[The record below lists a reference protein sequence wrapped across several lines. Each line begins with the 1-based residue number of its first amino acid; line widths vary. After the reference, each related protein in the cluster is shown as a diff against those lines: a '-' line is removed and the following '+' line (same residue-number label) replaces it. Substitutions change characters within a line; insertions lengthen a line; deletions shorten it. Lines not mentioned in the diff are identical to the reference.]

1 MKKFFSILA
10 AVLFAGSMMAAEVVY
25 VQTIFNAENNSGKV
39 GGYTNTWTNTTDG
52 FTVNIVNA
60 NNNNNGWEYIK
71 MGSKS
76 AASVGSISSANAI
89 DAAVT
94 KVVVTVDAVTASKIN
109 SFKLYISSNGTN
121 WSEKGSFTVAAGA
134 QEVAIEQANQ
144 AKNLYYKVE
153 VDCAQG
159 SSNGLITISKL
170 EFYAEPAP
178 GFVVKPT
185 IDGEEYFYETA
196 EISIACATEGANV
209 YYTLDGAEP
218 TAESALYAAPF
229 EINATTTVK
238 AIAIKGE
245 DKSAVAE
252 KTFTKGTVLTVAQ
265 ALALDLST
273 PVANQYVEGIVSK
286 VESFNSSYGSITYW
300 ISDNGEQENELEV
313 YGGLAMNGD
322 KFEAQDDLAVG
333 DKVVVFGTLKDFKGT
348 KEFDKNN
355 YLVAFEPAG
364 IVVSTCDWDNIEWL
378 GDGSPEQTFGNQFKV
393 CKDGAQPGVVNIQKP
408 GWAAETGIY
417 LTFPSAAFGE
427 ISLPENKYVKEGAGI
442 VFYLSAFTAKE
453 TEVSVMCEGNEI
465 IFTVYNDK
473 GTDEPTALINTK
485 PEVKAVKTVI
495 NGQVVIIRDGKTI
508 NMLGVEL

>member
-10 AVLFAGSMMAAEVVY
+10 AVLFAGSMMAETVTLKMEDYAATSFTGKGITVSTAKNTGGTEPAY
-25 VQTIFNAENNSGKV
+25 NATGKDLRI
-39 GGYTNTWTNTTDG
+39 Y
-52 FTVNIVNA
+52 A
-60 NNNNNGWEYIK
+60 
-71 MGSKS
+71 
-76 AASVGSISSANAI
+76 
-89 DAAVT
+89 
-94 KVVVTVDAVTASKIN
+94 
-109 SFKLYISSNGTN
+109 
-121 WSEKGSFTVAAGA
+121 KGS
-134 QEVAIEQANQ
+134 
-144 AKNLYYKVE
+144 
-153 VDCAQG
+153 
-159 SSNGLITISKL
+159 ITISAEANITAISFNIYTQGKKRLAPLTVNVGTVTVKGTPDFTATWIGSAKEVIFTVGDKADYGTDGNSKAGQLDFTEIEVTL
-170 EFYAEPAP
+170 EEGSGPAVSTP
-178 GFVVKPT
+178 VITGAAS
-185 IDGEEYFYETA
+185 FYETA
-196 EISIACATEGANV
+196 EISIACSTEDANV

-252 KTFTKGTVLTVAQ
+252 KTFTKATVLTVAQ

-286 VESFNSSYGSITYW
+286 VESFNSTYGSITYW
-300 ISDNGEQENELEV
+300 ISDNGEQANELEV
-313 YGGLAMNGD
+313 YGGLAMNGE

-333 DKVVVFGTLKDFKGT
+333 DKVVVFGTLKDYNGT

-364 IVVSTCDWDNIEWL
+364 IVVSTCDWENIEWL

-427 ISLPENKYVKEGAGI
+427 ISLPENKYAKEGAGI

-473 GTDEPTALINTK
+473 GTDEATALINTK

-495 NGQVVIIRDGKTI
+495 NGQVVIIRDGKMI
-508 NMLGVEL
+508 NVLGVQL

>member
-10 AVLFAGSMMAAEVVY
+10 AVLFAGSMMAETVTLKMEDYAATSFTGNGITVSTAKNTGGTEPAY
-25 VQTIFNAENNSGKV
+25 NATGKDLRI
-39 GGYTNTWTNTTDG
+39 Y
-52 FTVNIVNA
+52 A
-60 NNNNNGWEYIK
+60 
-71 MGSKS
+71 
-76 AASVGSISSANAI
+76 
-89 DAAVT
+89 
-94 KVVVTVDAVTASKIN
+94 
-109 SFKLYISSNGTN
+109 
-121 WSEKGSFTVAAGA
+121 KGS
-134 QEVAIEQANQ
+134 
-144 AKNLYYKVE
+144 
-153 VDCAQG
+153 
-159 SSNGLITISKL
+159 ITISAEANITAISFTISTQGKKRLAPLTVNVGTVTVKGTPDFTATWIGSAKEVIFTVGDKADYGTDGNSKAGQLDFTEIEVTL
-170 EFYAEPAP
+170 EEGSAPAVSTP
-178 GFVVKPT
+178 VITG
-185 IDGEEYFYETA
+185 DASFYETA
-196 EISIACATEGANV
+196 EISIACSTEGANV
-209 YYTLDGAEP
+209 YDTLDGAEP
-218 TAESALYAAPF
+218 TAESALYADPF

-252 KTFTKGTVLTVAQ
+252 KTFTKATVLTVAQ

-286 VESFNSSYGSITYW
+286 VESFNSTYGSITYW
-300 ISDNGEQENELEV
+300 ISDNGEQANELEV
-313 YGGLAMNGD
+313 YGGLAMNGE

-333 DKVVVFGTLKDFKGT
+333 DKVVVFGTLKDYNGT

-378 GDGSPEQTFGNQFKV
+378 GDGSPEQTFGSQFKV
-393 CKDGAQPGVVNIQKP
+393 CKDGTQPGVVNIQKP

-465 IFTVYNDK
+465 VFTVYNDK
-473 GTDEPTALINTK
+473 GTDEATALINTK
-485 PEVKAVKTVI
+485 PEVKAVKTII
-495 NGQVVIIRDGKTI
+495 NGQVVIIRDGKMI
-508 NMLGVEL
+508 NVLGVQL

>member
-1 MKKFFSILA
+1 MKKFFSIFA
-10 AVLFAGSMMAAEVVY
+10 AVLFAGSMMAETVTLKMEDYAATSFTGNGITVSTAKNTGGTEPAY
-25 VQTIFNAENNSGKV
+25 NATGKDLRI
-39 GGYTNTWTNTTDG
+39 Y
-52 FTVNIVNA
+52 A
-60 NNNNNGWEYIK
+60 
-71 MGSKS
+71 
-76 AASVGSISSANAI
+76 
-89 DAAVT
+89 
-94 KVVVTVDAVTASKIN
+94 
-109 SFKLYISSNGTN
+109 
-121 WSEKGSFTVAAGA
+121 KGS
-134 QEVAIEQANQ
+134 
-144 AKNLYYKVE
+144 
-153 VDCAQG
+153 
-159 SSNGLITISKL
+159 ITISAEANITAISFTISTQGKKRLAPLTVNVGTVTVKGTPDFTATWIGSAKEVVFTVGDKADYGTDGNSKAGQLDFTEIEVTL
-170 EFYAEPAP
+170 EEGSAPAVSTP
-178 GFVVKPT
+178 VITG
-185 IDGEEYFYETA
+185 DASFYETA
-196 EISIACATEGANV
+196 EISIACSTEGANV

-218 TAESALYAAPF
+218 TAESALYADPF

-252 KTFTKGTVLTVAQ
+252 KTFTKATVLTVAQ

-313 YGGLAMNGD
+313 YGGLAMNGA
-322 KFEAQDDLAVG
+322 KFDAQDDLAVG

-364 IVVSTCDWDNIEWL
+364 IVVSNCDWDNIEWL

-465 IFTVYNDK
+465 VFTVYNDK
-473 GTDEPTALINTK
+473 GTDEATALINTK

-495 NGQVVIIRDGKTI
+495 NGQVVIIRDGKMI
-508 NMLGVEL
+508 NVLGVQL

>member
-1 MKKFFSILA
+1 MDFTEIEVTLEEGSGP
-10 AVLFAGSMMAAEVVY
+10 AVSTPVITG
-25 VQTIFNAENNSGKV
+25 
-39 GGYTNTWTNTTDG
+39 D
-52 FTVNIVNA
+52 
-60 NNNNNGWEYIK
+60 
-71 MGSKS
+71 
-76 AASVGSISSANAI
+76 AS
-89 DAAVT
+89 
-94 KVVVTVDAVTASKIN
+94 
-109 SFKLYISSNGTN
+109 
-121 WSEKGSFTVAAGA
+121 
-134 QEVAIEQANQ
+134 
-144 AKNLYYKVE
+144 
-153 VDCAQG
+153 
-159 SSNGLITISKL
+159 
-170 EFYAEPAP
+170 
-178 GFVVKPT
+178 
-185 IDGEEYFYETA
+185 FYETA
-196 EISIACATEGANV
+196 EISIACSTEDANV

-252 KTFTKGTVLTVAQ
+252 KTFTKATVLTVAQ

-333 DKVVVFGTLKDFKGT
+333 DKVVVFGTLKEYDGT

-393 CKDGAQPGVVNIQKP
+393 CKDGTQPGVVNIQKP

-465 IFTVYNDK
+465 VFTVYNDK
-473 GTDEPTALINTK
+473 GTDEATALINTK

-495 NGQVVIIRDGKTI
+495 NGQVVIIRDGKMI
-508 NMLGVEL
+508 NVLGVQL

>member
-1 MKKFFSILA
+1 MKKFFSIFA
-10 AVLFAGSMMAAEVVY
+10 AVLFAGSMMAETVTLKMEDYAATSFTGNGITVSTAKNTGGTEPAY
-25 VQTIFNAENNSGKV
+25 NATGKDLRI
-39 GGYTNTWTNTTDG
+39 Y
-52 FTVNIVNA
+52 A
-60 NNNNNGWEYIK
+60 
-71 MGSKS
+71 
-76 AASVGSISSANAI
+76 
-89 DAAVT
+89 
-94 KVVVTVDAVTASKIN
+94 
-109 SFKLYISSNGTN
+109 
-121 WSEKGSFTVAAGA
+121 KGS
-134 QEVAIEQANQ
+134 
-144 AKNLYYKVE
+144 
-153 VDCAQG
+153 
-159 SSNGLITISKL
+159 ITISAEANITAISFTISTQGKKRLAPLTVNVGTVTVKGTPDFTATWIGSAKEVIFTVGDKADYGTDGNSKAGQLDFTEIEVTL
-170 EFYAEPAP
+170 EEGSAPAVSTP
-178 GFVVKPT
+178 VITGAAS
-185 IDGEEYFYETA
+185 FYETA
-196 EISIACATEGANV
+196 EISIACSTEGAKV

-245 DKSAVAE
+245 DKSTVAE
-252 KTFTKGTVLTVAQ
+252 KTFTKATVLTVAQ

-286 VESFNSSYGSITYW
+286 VESFNSTYGSITYW
-300 ISDNGEQENELEV
+300 ISDNGEQANELEV
-313 YGGLAMNGD
+313 YSGLAMNGD

-333 DKVVVFGTLKDFKGT
+333 DKVVVFGTLKDYSGT

-393 CKDGAQPGVVNIQKP
+393 CKDGTQPGVVNIQKP

-427 ISLPENKYVKEGAGI
+427 ISLPENKYVKQGAGI
-442 VFYLSAFTAKE
+442 LFYLSAFTAKE

-473 GTDEPTALINTK
+473 GTDEATALINTK
-485 PEVKAVKTVI
+485 PEVKAVKTII
-495 NGQVVIIRDGKTI
+495 NGQVVIIRDGKMI
-508 NMLGVEL
+508 NVLGVQL

>member
-10 AVLFAGSMMAAEVVY
+10 AVLFAGSMMAETVTLKMEDYAATSFTGKGITVSTAKNTGGTEPAY
-25 VQTIFNAENNSGKV
+25 NATGKDLRI
-39 GGYTNTWTNTTDG
+39 Y
-52 FTVNIVNA
+52 A
-60 NNNNNGWEYIK
+60 
-71 MGSKS
+71 
-76 AASVGSISSANAI
+76 
-89 DAAVT
+89 
-94 KVVVTVDAVTASKIN
+94 
-109 SFKLYISSNGTN
+109 
-121 WSEKGSFTVAAGA
+121 KGS
-134 QEVAIEQANQ
+134 
-144 AKNLYYKVE
+144 
-153 VDCAQG
+153 
-159 SSNGLITISKL
+159 ITISAEANITAISFTISTQGKKRLAPLTVNVGTVTVKGTPDFTATWIGSAKEVIFTVGDKADYGTDGNSKAGQLDFTEIEVTL
-170 EFYAEPAP
+170 EEGSGPAVSTP
-178 GFVVKPT
+178 VITGAAS
-185 IDGEEYFYETA
+185 FYETA
-196 EISIACATEGANV
+196 EISIACSTEDANV

-252 KTFTKGTVLTVAQ
+252 KTFTKATVLTVAQ

-286 VESFNSSYGSITYW
+286 VESFNSTYGSITYW
-300 ISDNGEQENELEV
+300 ISDNGEQANELEV
-313 YGGLAMNGD
+313 YGGLAMNGE

-333 DKVVVFGTLKDFKGT
+333 DKVVVFGTLKDYNGT

-364 IVVSTCDWDNIEWL
+364 IVVSTCDWENIEWL

-427 ISLPENKYVKEGAGI
+427 ISLPENKYAKEGAGI

-465 IFTVYNDK
+465 VFTVYNDK
-473 GTDEPTALINTK
+473 GTDEATALINTK

>member
-10 AVLFAGSMMAAEVVY
+10 AVLFAGSMMAETVTLKMEDYAATSFTGNGITVSTAKNTGGTEPAY
-25 VQTIFNAENNSGKV
+25 NATGKDLRI
-39 GGYTNTWTNTTDG
+39 Y
-52 FTVNIVNA
+52 A
-60 NNNNNGWEYIK
+60 
-71 MGSKS
+71 
-76 AASVGSISSANAI
+76 
-89 DAAVT
+89 
-94 KVVVTVDAVTASKIN
+94 
-109 SFKLYISSNGTN
+109 
-121 WSEKGSFTVAAGA
+121 KGS
-134 QEVAIEQANQ
+134 
-144 AKNLYYKVE
+144 
-153 VDCAQG
+153 
-159 SSNGLITISKL
+159 ITISAEANITAISFTISAQGKKRLAPLTVNVGTVTVKGTPDFTATWIGSAKEVIFTVGDKADYGTDGNSKAGQLDFTEIEVTL
-170 EFYAEPAP
+170 EEGSAPAVSTP
-178 GFVVKPT
+178 VITG
-185 IDGEEYFYETA
+185 DASFYETA
-196 EISIACATEGANV
+196 EISIACSTEGAKV

-218 TAESALYAAPF
+218 TAESVLYAAPF

-252 KTFTKGTVLTVAQ
+252 KTFTKATVLTVAQ

-286 VESFNSSYGSITYW
+286 VESFNSTYGSITYW

-378 GDGSPEQTFGNQFKV
+378 GDGSPEQTFGSQFKV
-393 CKDGAQPGVVNIQKP
+393 CKDGTQPGVVNIQKP

-465 IFTVYNDK
+465 VFTVYNDK
-473 GTDEPTALINTK
+473 GTDEATALINTK

-495 NGQVVIIRDGKTI
+495 NGQVVIIRDGKMI
-508 NMLGVEL
+508 NVLGVQL

>member
-10 AVLFAGSMMAAEVVY
+10 AVLFAGSMMAETVTLKMEDYAATSFTGNGITVSTAKNTGGTEPAYNATGKDLRIYAKGSITMSAEANITAISF
-25 VQTIFNAENNSGKV
+25 TISTQGKKRLAPLTVNV
-39 GGYTNTWTNTTDG
+39 GTVTVKGTPDFTATWIGSAKEVIFTVGDKADYGTDG
-52 FTVNIVNA
+52 NSKAGQLDFTEIEVTL
-60 NNNNNGWEYIK
+60 EE
-71 MGSKS
+71 GSAPAVS
-76 AASVGSISSANAI
+76 TPVITGDAS
-89 DAAVT
+89 
-94 KVVVTVDAVTASKIN
+94 
-109 SFKLYISSNGTN
+109 
-121 WSEKGSFTVAAGA
+121 
-134 QEVAIEQANQ
+134 
-144 AKNLYYKVE
+144 
-153 VDCAQG
+153 
-159 SSNGLITISKL
+159 
-170 EFYAEPAP
+170 
-178 GFVVKPT
+178 
-185 IDGEEYFYETA
+185 FYETA
-196 EISIACATEGANV
+196 EISIACSTEGAKV

-252 KTFTKGTVLTVAQ
+252 KTFTKATVLTVAQ

-286 VESFNSSYGSITYW
+286 VESFNSTYGSITYW
-300 ISDNGEQENELEV
+300 ISDNGEQANELEV

-333 DKVVVFGTLKDFKGT
+333 DKVVVFGTLKEYDGT

-378 GDGSPEQTFGNQFKV
+378 GDGSPEQTFGSQFKV
-393 CKDGAQPGVVNIQKP
+393 CKDGTQPGVVNIQKP

-453 TEVSVMCEGNEI
+453 TEVSVMCESNEI

-473 GTDEPTALINTK
+473 GTDEATALINTK

-495 NGQVVIIRDGKTI
+495 NGQVVIIRDGKMI
-508 NMLGVEL
+508 NVLGVQL

>member
-1 MKKFFSILA
+1 MKKFFSFIA
-10 AVLFAGSMMAAEVVY
+10 AVLFAGSMMAAEAVLQYTGDATTNMVGDGAN
-25 VQTIFNAENNSGKV
+25 NAATVGLDADLFTVLADKGSNQNFPGLNKVGDIRLYADKNSGN
-39 GGYTNTWTNTTDG
+39 GNII
-52 FTVNIVNA
+52 TVSIASGTITSIVLD
-60 NNNNNGWEYIK
+60 IK
-71 MGSKS
+71 L
-76 AASVGSISSANAI
+76 
-89 DAAVT
+89 
-94 KVVVTVDAVTASKIN
+94 TA
-109 SFKLYISSNGTN
+109 T
-121 WSEKGSFTVAAGA
+121 
-134 QEVAIEQANQ
+134 
-144 AKNLYYKVE
+144 
-153 VDCAQG
+153 
-159 SSNGLITISKL
+159 
-170 EFYAEPAP
+170 
-178 GFVVKPT
+178 FVVKAGETVVTEANGAYAINAASFSIKNTTTGANTQLQLNKIT
-185 IDGEEYFYETA
+185 ITYEAGAAPAVATPVITGDASFYETA
-196 EISIACATEGANV
+196 EISIDCSTEDANV

-252 KTFTKGTVLTVAQ
+252 KTFTKATVLTVAQ

-273 PVANQYVEGIVSK
+273 PVANQYVKGIVSK

-364 IVVSTCDWDNIEWL
+364 IIVVSTCDWDNIEWL
-378 GDGSPEQTFGNQFKV
+378 GDGSPEQTFGSQFKV

-408 GWAAETGIY
+408 EWAAETGIY
-417 LTFPSAAFGE
+417 LTFPSAVFGE
-427 ISLPENKYVKEGAGI
+427 ISLPENKYVKAGAGI

>member
-10 AVLFAGSMMAAEVVY
+10 AVLFAGSMMAETVTLKMEDYAATSFTGNGITVSTAKNTGGTEPAY
-25 VQTIFNAENNSGKV
+25 NATGKDLRI
-39 GGYTNTWTNTTDG
+39 Y
-52 FTVNIVNA
+52 A
-60 NNNNNGWEYIK
+60 
-71 MGSKS
+71 
-76 AASVGSISSANAI
+76 
-89 DAAVT
+89 
-94 KVVVTVDAVTASKIN
+94 
-109 SFKLYISSNGTN
+109 
-121 WSEKGSFTVAAGA
+121 KGS
-134 QEVAIEQANQ
+134 
-144 AKNLYYKVE
+144 
-153 VDCAQG
+153 
-159 SSNGLITISKL
+159 ITISAEANITAISFTISTQGKKRLAPLTVNVGTVTVKGTPDFTATWIGSAKEVIFTVGDKADYGTDGNSKAGQLDFTEIEVTL
-170 EFYAEPAP
+170 EEGSAPAVSTP
-178 GFVVKPT
+178 VITGAAS
-185 IDGEEYFYETA
+185 FYETA
-196 EISIACATEGANV
+196 EISIACSTEGAKV

-252 KTFTKGTVLTVAQ
+252 KTFTKATVLTVTQ

-286 VESFNSSYGSITYW
+286 VESFNSTYGSITYW
-300 ISDNGEQENELEV
+300 ISDNGEQANELEV
-313 YGGLAMNGD
+313 YGGLAMNGE

-333 DKVVVFGTLKDFKGT
+333 DKVVVFGTLKDYSGT

-378 GDGSPEQTFGNQFKV
+378 GDGSPEQTFGSQFKV
-393 CKDGAQPGVVNIQKP
+393 CKDGTQPGVVNIQKP

-427 ISLPENKYVKEGAGI
+427 ISLPENKYVKQGAGI

-453 TEVSVMCEGNEI
+453 TEVSVMCESNEI

-495 NGQVVIIRDGKTI
+495 NGQVVIIRDGKMI
-508 NMLGVEL
+508 NVLGVQL

>member
-1 MKKFFSILA
+1 MKKFFSIFA
-10 AVLFAGSMMAAEVVY
+10 AVLFAGSMMAETVTLKMEDYAATSFTGNGITVSTAKNTGSTEPAY
-25 VQTIFNAENNSGKV
+25 NATGKDLRI
-39 GGYTNTWTNTTDG
+39 Y
-52 FTVNIVNA
+52 A
-60 NNNNNGWEYIK
+60 
-71 MGSKS
+71 
-76 AASVGSISSANAI
+76 
-89 DAAVT
+89 
-94 KVVVTVDAVTASKIN
+94 
-109 SFKLYISSNGTN
+109 
-121 WSEKGSFTVAAGA
+121 KGS
-134 QEVAIEQANQ
+134 
-144 AKNLYYKVE
+144 
-153 VDCAQG
+153 
-159 SSNGLITISKL
+159 ITISAEANITAISFTISTQGKKRLAPLTVNVGTVTVKGTPDFTATWIGSAKEVIFTVGDKADYGTDGNSKAGQLDFTEIEVTL
-170 EFYAEPAP
+170 EEGSAPAVSTP
-178 GFVVKPT
+178 VITGAAS
-185 IDGEEYFYETA
+185 FYETA
-196 EISIACATEGANV
+196 EISIACSTEGANV

-252 KTFTKGTVLTVAQ
+252 KTFTKATVLTVAQ

-286 VESFNSSYGSITYW
+286 VESFNPTYGSITYW
-300 ISDNGEQENELEV
+300 ISDNGEQANELEV
-313 YGGLAMNGD
+313 YSGLAMNGD

-348 KEFDKNN
+348 KEFDYNN

-465 IFTVYNDK
+465 VFTVYNDK
-473 GTDEPTALINTK
+473 GTDEATALINTK

-495 NGQVVIIRDGKTI
+495 NGQVVIIRDGKMI
-508 NMLGVEL
+508 NVLGVQL

>member
-1 MKKFFSILA
+1 MKKFFSIFA
-10 AVLFAGSMMAAEVVY
+10 AVLFAGSMMAE
-25 VQTIFNAENNSGKV
+25 
-39 GGYTNTWTNTTDG
+39 
-52 FTVNIVNA
+52 TVTL
-60 NNNNNGWEYIK
+60 K
-71 MGSKS
+71 MEDYA
-76 AASVGSISSANAI
+76 AASFTGKGITVSTAKNTGGTEPAYNATGKDLRI
-89 DAAVT
+89 YA
-94 KVVVTVDAVTASKIN
+94 
-109 SFKLYISSNGTN
+109 
-121 WSEKGSFTVAAGA
+121 KGS
-134 QEVAIEQANQ
+134 
-144 AKNLYYKVE
+144 
-153 VDCAQG
+153 
-159 SSNGLITISKL
+159 ITISAEANITAISFTISTQGKKRLAPLTVNVGTVTVKGTPDFTATWIGSAKEVIFTVGDKADYGTDGNSKAGQLDFTEIEVTL
-170 EFYAEPAP
+170 EEGSGPAVSTP
-178 GFVVKPT
+178 VITG
-185 IDGEEYFYETA
+185 DASFYETA
-196 EISIACATEGANV
+196 EISIACSTEGANV

-218 TAESALYAAPF
+218 TAESALYADPF

-252 KTFTKGTVLTVAQ
+252 KTFTKATVLTVAQ

-364 IVVSTCDWDNIEWL
+364 IIVSTCDWDNIEWL
-378 GDGSPEQTFGNQFKV
+378 GDGSPEQTFGSQFKV

-485 PEVKAVKTVI
+485 PEVKTVKTVI
-495 NGQVVIIRDGKTI
+495 NGQVVIIRDGKMI
-508 NMLGVEL
+508 NVLGVQL

>member
-1 MKKFFSILA
+1 MKKFFSIFA
-10 AVLFAGSMMAAEVVY
+10 AVLFAGSMMAETVTLKMEDYAATSFTGNGITVSTAKNTGGTEPAY
-25 VQTIFNAENNSGKV
+25 NATGKDLRI
-39 GGYTNTWTNTTDG
+39 Y
-52 FTVNIVNA
+52 A
-60 NNNNNGWEYIK
+60 
-71 MGSKS
+71 
-76 AASVGSISSANAI
+76 
-89 DAAVT
+89 
-94 KVVVTVDAVTASKIN
+94 
-109 SFKLYISSNGTN
+109 
-121 WSEKGSFTVAAGA
+121 KGS
-134 QEVAIEQANQ
+134 
-144 AKNLYYKVE
+144 
-153 VDCAQG
+153 
-159 SSNGLITISKL
+159 ITISAEANITAISFTISTQGKKRLAPLTVNVGTVTVKGTPDFTATWIGSAKEVIFTVGDKADYGTDGNSKAGQLDFTEIEVTL
-170 EFYAEPAP
+170 EEGSAPAVSTP
-178 GFVVKPT
+178 VITG
-185 IDGEEYFYETA
+185 DASFYETA
-196 EISIACATEGANV
+196 EISIACSTEGAKV

-252 KTFTKGTVLTVAQ
+252 KTFTKATVLTVAQ

-286 VESFNSSYGSITYW
+286 VESFNSTYGSITYW
-300 ISDNGEQENELEV
+300 ISDNGEQANELEV

-333 DKVVVFGTLKDFKGT
+333 DKVVVFGTLKLYDGT

-378 GDGSPEQTFGNQFKV
+378 GDGSPEQTFGSQFKV
-393 CKDGAQPGVVNIQKP
+393 CKDGTQPGVVNIQKP

-453 TEVSVMCEGNEI
+453 TEVSVMCESNEI

-495 NGQVVIIRDGKTI
+495 NGQVVIIRDGKMI
-508 NMLGVEL
+508 NVLGVQL

>member
-1 MKKFFSILA
+1 MKKFFSIFA
-10 AVLFAGSMMAAEVVY
+10 AVLFAGSMMAETVTLKMEDYAATSFTGNGITVSTAKNTGGTEPAY
-25 VQTIFNAENNSGKV
+25 NATGKDLRI
-39 GGYTNTWTNTTDG
+39 Y
-52 FTVNIVNA
+52 A
-60 NNNNNGWEYIK
+60 
-71 MGSKS
+71 
-76 AASVGSISSANAI
+76 
-89 DAAVT
+89 
-94 KVVVTVDAVTASKIN
+94 
-109 SFKLYISSNGTN
+109 
-121 WSEKGSFTVAAGA
+121 KGS
-134 QEVAIEQANQ
+134 
-144 AKNLYYKVE
+144 
-153 VDCAQG
+153 
-159 SSNGLITISKL
+159 ITISAEANITAISFTISTQGKKRLAPLTVNVGTVTVKGTPDFTATWIGSAKEVIFTVGDKADYGTDGNSKAGQLDFTEIEVTL
-170 EFYAEPAP
+170 EEGSGPAVSTP
-178 GFVVKPT
+178 VITG
-185 IDGEEYFYETA
+185 DASFYETA
-196 EISIACATEGANV
+196 EISIACSTEGANV

-252 KTFTKGTVLTVAQ
+252 KTFTKATVLTVTQ

-286 VESFNSSYGSITYW
+286 VESFNSTYGSITYW
-300 ISDNGEQENELEV
+300 ISDNGEQANELEV

-333 DKVVVFGTLKDFKGT
+333 DKVVVFGTLKDYSGT

-378 GDGSPEQTFGNQFKV
+378 GDGSPEKTFGSQFKV
-393 CKDGAQPGVVNIQKP
+393 CKDGTQPGVVNIQKP

-495 NGQVVIIRDGKTI
+495 NGQVVIIRDGKMI
-508 NMLGVEL
+508 NVLGVQL

>member
-1 MKKFFSILA
+1 MAETVTLKMEDYA
-10 AVLFAGSMMAAEVVY
+10 ATSFTGNGITVSTAKNTGGTEPAY
-25 VQTIFNAENNSGKV
+25 NATGKDLRI
-39 GGYTNTWTNTTDG
+39 Y
-52 FTVNIVNA
+52 A
-60 NNNNNGWEYIK
+60 
-71 MGSKS
+71 
-76 AASVGSISSANAI
+76 
-89 DAAVT
+89 
-94 KVVVTVDAVTASKIN
+94 
-109 SFKLYISSNGTN
+109 
-121 WSEKGSFTVAAGA
+121 KGS
-134 QEVAIEQANQ
+134 
-144 AKNLYYKVE
+144 
-153 VDCAQG
+153 
-159 SSNGLITISKL
+159 ITISAEANITAISFTISAQGKKRLAPLTVNVGTVTVKGTPDFTATWIGSAKEVIFTVGDKADYGTDGNSKAGQLDFTEIEVTL
-170 EFYAEPAP
+170 EEGSAPAVSTP
-178 GFVVKPT
+178 VITG
-185 IDGEEYFYETA
+185 DASFYETA
-196 EISIACATEGANV
+196 EISIACSTEGAKV

-218 TAESALYAAPF
+218 TAESVLYAAPF

-252 KTFTKGTVLTVAQ
+252 KTFTKATVLTVAQ

-286 VESFNSSYGSITYW
+286 VESFNSTYGSITYW

-378 GDGSPEQTFGNQFKV
+378 GDGSPEQTFGSQFKV
-393 CKDGAQPGVVNIQKP
+393 CKDGTQPGVVNIQKP

-465 IFTVYNDK
+465 VFTVYNDK
-473 GTDEPTALINTK
+473 GTDEATALINTK

-495 NGQVVIIRDGKTI
+495 NGQVVIIRDGKMI
-508 NMLGVEL
+508 NVLGVQL

>member
-1 MKKFFSILA
+1 MKKFFSIFA
-10 AVLFAGSMMAAEVVY
+10 AVLFAGSMMAETVTLKMEDYAATSFTGNGITVSTAKNTGGTEPAY
-25 VQTIFNAENNSGKV
+25 NATGKDLRI
-39 GGYTNTWTNTTDG
+39 Y
-52 FTVNIVNA
+52 A
-60 NNNNNGWEYIK
+60 
-71 MGSKS
+71 
-76 AASVGSISSANAI
+76 
-89 DAAVT
+89 
-94 KVVVTVDAVTASKIN
+94 
-109 SFKLYISSNGTN
+109 
-121 WSEKGSFTVAAGA
+121 KGS
-134 QEVAIEQANQ
+134 
-144 AKNLYYKVE
+144 
-153 VDCAQG
+153 
-159 SSNGLITISKL
+159 ITISAEANITAISFTISTQGKKRLAPLTVNVGTVTVKGTPDFTATWIGSAKEVIFTVGDKADYGTDGNSKAGQLDFTEIEVTL
-170 EFYAEPAP
+170 EEGSGPAVSTP
-178 GFVVKPT
+178 VITG
-185 IDGEEYFYETA
+185 DASFYETA
-196 EISIACATEGANV
+196 EISIACSTEGANV

-252 KTFTKGTVLTVAQ
+252 KTFTKATVLTVAQ

-286 VESFNSSYGSITYW
+286 VESFNSTYGSITYW
-300 ISDNGEQENELEV
+300 ISDNGEQANELEV
-313 YGGLAMNGD
+313 YGGLAMNGE

-333 DKVVVFGTLKDFKGT
+333 DKVVVFGTLKDYSGT

-393 CKDGAQPGVVNIQKP
+393 CKDGTQPGVVNIQKP

-495 NGQVVIIRDGKTI
+495 NGQVVIIRDGKMI
-508 NMLGVEL
+508 NVLGVQL

>member
-1 MKKFFSILA
+1 MKKFFSIFA
-10 AVLFAGSMMAAEVVY
+10 AVLFAGSMMAETVTLKMEDYAATSFTGNGITVSTAKNTGGTEPAY
-25 VQTIFNAENNSGKV
+25 NATGKDLRI
-39 GGYTNTWTNTTDG
+39 Y
-52 FTVNIVNA
+52 A
-60 NNNNNGWEYIK
+60 
-71 MGSKS
+71 
-76 AASVGSISSANAI
+76 
-89 DAAVT
+89 
-94 KVVVTVDAVTASKIN
+94 
-109 SFKLYISSNGTN
+109 
-121 WSEKGSFTVAAGA
+121 KGS
-134 QEVAIEQANQ
+134 
-144 AKNLYYKVE
+144 
-153 VDCAQG
+153 
-159 SSNGLITISKL
+159 ITISAEANITAISFTISTQGKKRLAPLTVNVGTVTVKGTPDFTATWIGSAKEVIFTVGDKADYGTDGNSKAGQLDFTEIEVTL
-170 EFYAEPAP
+170 EEGSGPAVSTP
-178 GFVVKPT
+178 VITG
-185 IDGEEYFYETA
+185 DASFYETA
-196 EISIACATEGANV
+196 EISIACSTEGANV

-252 KTFTKGTVLTVAQ
+252 KTFTKATVLTVAQ

-286 VESFNSSYGSITYW
+286 VESFNSTYGSITYW
-300 ISDNGEQENELEV
+300 ISDNGEQANELEV

-333 DKVVVFGTLKDFKGT
+333 DKVVVFGTLKDYSGT

-393 CKDGAQPGVVNIQKP
+393 CKDGTQPGVVNIQKP

-465 IFTVYNDK
+465 VFTVYNDK
-473 GTDEPTALINTK
+473 GTDEATALINTK
-485 PEVKAVKTVI
+485 PEVKTVKTVI
-495 NGQVVIIRDGKTI
+495 NGQVVIIRDGKMI
-508 NMLGVEL
+508 NVLGVQL

>member
-1 MKKFFSILA
+1 MKKFFSIFA
-10 AVLFAGSMMAAEVVY
+10 AVLFAGSMMAETVTLKIEDYAATSFTGKGITVSTAKNTGGTEPAY
-25 VQTIFNAENNSGKV
+25 NATGKDLRI
-39 GGYTNTWTNTTDG
+39 Y
-52 FTVNIVNA
+52 A
-60 NNNNNGWEYIK
+60 
-71 MGSKS
+71 
-76 AASVGSISSANAI
+76 
-89 DAAVT
+89 
-94 KVVVTVDAVTASKIN
+94 
-109 SFKLYISSNGTN
+109 
-121 WSEKGSFTVAAGA
+121 KGS
-134 QEVAIEQANQ
+134 
-144 AKNLYYKVE
+144 
-153 VDCAQG
+153 
-159 SSNGLITISKL
+159 ITISAEANITAISFTISTQGKKRLAPLTVNVGTVTVKGTPDFTATWIGSAKEVIFTVGDKADYGTDGNSKAGQLDFTEIEVTL
-170 EFYAEPAP
+170 EEGAGPAVSTP
-178 GFVVKPT
+178 VITGAAS
-185 IDGEEYFYETA
+185 FYETA
-196 EISIACATEGANV
+196 EISIACSTEGANV

-252 KTFTKGTVLTVAQ
+252 KTFTKATVLTVAQ

-300 ISDNGEQENELEV
+300 ISDNGEQANELEV

-333 DKVVVFGTLKDFKGT
+333 DKVVVFGTLKLYDGT

-453 TEVSVMCEGNEI
+453 TEVSVMCESNEI

-495 NGQVVIIRDGKTI
+495 NGQVVIIRDGKMI
-508 NMLGVEL
+508 NVLGVQL

>member
-1 MKKFFSILA
+1 MKKFFSIFA
-10 AVLFAGSMMAAEVVY
+10 AVLFAGSMMAETVTLKMEDYAATSFTGNGITVSTAKNTGGTEPAY
-25 VQTIFNAENNSGKV
+25 NATGKDLRI
-39 GGYTNTWTNTTDG
+39 Y
-52 FTVNIVNA
+52 A
-60 NNNNNGWEYIK
+60 
-71 MGSKS
+71 
-76 AASVGSISSANAI
+76 
-89 DAAVT
+89 
-94 KVVVTVDAVTASKIN
+94 
-109 SFKLYISSNGTN
+109 
-121 WSEKGSFTVAAGA
+121 KGS
-134 QEVAIEQANQ
+134 
-144 AKNLYYKVE
+144 
-153 VDCAQG
+153 
-159 SSNGLITISKL
+159 ITISAEANITAISFTISTQGKKRLAPLTVNVGTVTVKGTPDFTATWIGSAKEVIFTVGDKADYGTDGNSKAGQLDFTEIEVTL
-170 EFYAEPAP
+170 EEGSAPAVSTP
-178 GFVVKPT
+178 VITG
-185 IDGEEYFYETA
+185 DASFYETA
-196 EISIACATEGANV
+196 EISIACSTEGAKV

-252 KTFTKGTVLTVAQ
+252 KTFTKATVLTVAQ

-286 VESFNSSYGSITYW
+286 VESFNSTYGSITYW
-300 ISDNGEQENELEV
+300 ISDNGEQANELEV
-313 YGGLAMNGD
+313 YGGLAMNGE

-333 DKVVVFGTLKDFKGT
+333 DKVVVFGTLKDYSGT

-378 GDGSPEQTFGNQFKV
+378 GDGSPEQTFGSQFKV
-393 CKDGAQPGVVNIQKP
+393 CKDGTQPGVVNIQKP

-427 ISLPENKYVKEGAGI
+427 ISLPENKYVKQGAGI

-465 IFTVYNDK
+465 VFTVYNDK
-473 GTDEPTALINTK
+473 GTDEATALINTK

-495 NGQVVIIRDGKTI
+495 NGQVVIIRDGKMI
-508 NMLGVEL
+508 NVLGVQL

>member
-10 AVLFAGSMMAAEVVY
+10 AVLFAGSMMAETVTLKMEDYAATSFTGNGITVSTAKNTGGTEPAY
-25 VQTIFNAENNSGKV
+25 NATGKDLRI
-39 GGYTNTWTNTTDG
+39 Y
-52 FTVNIVNA
+52 A
-60 NNNNNGWEYIK
+60 
-71 MGSKS
+71 
-76 AASVGSISSANAI
+76 
-89 DAAVT
+89 
-94 KVVVTVDAVTASKIN
+94 
-109 SFKLYISSNGTN
+109 
-121 WSEKGSFTVAAGA
+121 KGS
-134 QEVAIEQANQ
+134 
-144 AKNLYYKVE
+144 
-153 VDCAQG
+153 
-159 SSNGLITISKL
+159 ITISAEANITAISFTISTQGKKRLAPLTVNVGTVTVKGTPDFTATWIGSAKEVIFTVGDKADYGTDGNSKAGQLDFTEIEVTL
-170 EFYAEPAP
+170 EEGSAPAVSTP
-178 GFVVKPT
+178 VITGAAS
-185 IDGEEYFYETA
+185 FYETA
-196 EISIACATEGANV
+196 EISIACSTEGANV

-252 KTFTKGTVLTVAQ
+252 KTFTKATVLTVAQ

-286 VESFNSSYGSITYW
+286 VESFNSTYGSITYW
-300 ISDNGEQENELEV
+300 ISDNGEQANELEV

-333 DKVVVFGTLKDFKGT
+333 DKVVVFGTLKDYNGT

-378 GDGSPEQTFGNQFKV
+378 GDGSPEQTFGSQFKV

-427 ISLPENKYVKEGAGI
+427 ISLPENKYAKEGAGI

-473 GTDEPTALINTK
+473 GTDEATALINTK

-495 NGQVVIIRDGKTI
+495 NGQVFIIRDGKMI
-508 NMLGVEL
+508 NVLGVQL

>member
-10 AVLFAGSMMAAEVVY
+10 AVLFAGSMMAETVTLKMEDYAATSFTGNGITVSTAKNTGGTEPAYNATGKDLRIYAKGSITMSAEANITAISF
-25 VQTIFNAENNSGKV
+25 TISTQGKKRLAPLTVNV
-39 GGYTNTWTNTTDG
+39 GTVTVKGTPDFTATWIGSAKEVIFTVGDKADYGTDG
-52 FTVNIVNA
+52 NSKAGQLDFTEIEVTL
-60 NNNNNGWEYIK
+60 EE
-71 MGSKS
+71 GSAPAVS
-76 AASVGSISSANAI
+76 TPVITGDAS
-89 DAAVT
+89 
-94 KVVVTVDAVTASKIN
+94 
-109 SFKLYISSNGTN
+109 
-121 WSEKGSFTVAAGA
+121 
-134 QEVAIEQANQ
+134 
-144 AKNLYYKVE
+144 
-153 VDCAQG
+153 
-159 SSNGLITISKL
+159 
-170 EFYAEPAP
+170 
-178 GFVVKPT
+178 
-185 IDGEEYFYETA
+185 FYETA
-196 EISIACATEGANV
+196 EISIACSTEGAKV

-252 KTFTKGTVLTVAQ
+252 KTFTKATVLTVAQ

-286 VESFNSSYGSITYW
+286 VESFNSTYGSITYW
-300 ISDNGEQENELEV
+300 ISDNGEQANELEV

-333 DKVVVFGTLKDFKGT
+333 DKVVVFGTLKLYDGT

-378 GDGSPEQTFGNQFKV
+378 GDGSPEQTFGSQFKV
-393 CKDGAQPGVVNIQKP
+393 CKDGTQPGVVNIQKP

-453 TEVSVMCEGNEI
+453 TEVSVMCESNEI

-495 NGQVVIIRDGKTI
+495 NGQVVIIRDGKMI
-508 NMLGVEL
+508 NVLGVQL

>member
-10 AVLFAGSMMAAEVVY
+10 AVLFAGSMMAETVTLKMEDYAATSFTGNGITVSTAKNTGGTEPAY
-25 VQTIFNAENNSGKV
+25 NATGKDLRI
-39 GGYTNTWTNTTDG
+39 Y
-52 FTVNIVNA
+52 A
-60 NNNNNGWEYIK
+60 
-71 MGSKS
+71 
-76 AASVGSISSANAI
+76 
-89 DAAVT
+89 
-94 KVVVTVDAVTASKIN
+94 
-109 SFKLYISSNGTN
+109 
-121 WSEKGSFTVAAGA
+121 KGS
-134 QEVAIEQANQ
+134 
-144 AKNLYYKVE
+144 
-153 VDCAQG
+153 
-159 SSNGLITISKL
+159 ITISAEANITAISFTISAQGKKRLAPLTVNVGTVTVKGTPDFTATWIGSAKEVIFTVGDKADYGTDGNSKAGQLDFTEIEVTL
-170 EFYAEPAP
+170 EEGSAPAVSTP
-178 GFVVKPT
+178 VITG
-185 IDGEEYFYETA
+185 DASFYETA
-196 EISIACATEGANV
+196 EISIACSTEGAKV

-218 TAESALYAAPF
+218 TAESVLYAAPF

-252 KTFTKGTVLTVAQ
+252 KTFTKATVLTVAQ

-286 VESFNSSYGSITYW
+286 VESFNSTYGSITYW
-300 ISDNGEQENELEV
+300 ISDNGEQANELEV
-313 YGGLAMNGD
+313 YGGLAMNGE

-333 DKVVVFGTLKDFKGT
+333 DKVVVFGTLKDYNGT

-378 GDGSPEQTFGNQFKV
+378 GDGSPEQTFGSQFKV
-393 CKDGAQPGVVNIQKP
+393 CKDGTQPGVVNIQKP

-465 IFTVYNDK
+465 VFTVYNDK
-473 GTDEPTALINTK
+473 GTDEATALINTK
-485 PEVKAVKTVI
+485 PEVKAVKTII
-495 NGQVVIIRDGKTI
+495 NGQVVIIRDGKMI
-508 NMLGVEL
+508 NVLGVQL

>member
-1 MKKFFSILA
+1 MKKFFSFIA
-10 AVLFAGSMMAAEVVY
+10 AVLFAGSMMAE
-25 VQTIFNAENNSGKV
+25 
-39 GGYTNTWTNTTDG
+39 
-52 FTVNIVNA
+52 TVTL
-60 NNNNNGWEYIK
+60 K
-71 MGSKS
+71 MEDYA
-76 AASVGSISSANAI
+76 AASFTGKGITVSTAKNTGGTEPAYNATGKDLRI
-89 DAAVT
+89 YA
-94 KVVVTVDAVTASKIN
+94 
-109 SFKLYISSNGTN
+109 
-121 WSEKGSFTVAAGA
+121 KGS
-134 QEVAIEQANQ
+134 
-144 AKNLYYKVE
+144 
-153 VDCAQG
+153 
-159 SSNGLITISKL
+159 ITISAEANITAISFTISAQGKKRLAPLTVNVGTVTVKGTPDFTATWIGSAKEVIFTVGDKADYGTDGNSKAGQLDFTEIEVTL
-170 EFYAEPAP
+170 EEGSGPAVSTP
-178 GFVVKPT
+178 VITGAAS
-185 IDGEEYFYETA
+185 FYETA
-196 EISIACATEGANV
+196 EISIACSTEGANV

-218 TAESALYAAPF
+218 TAESALYADPF

-252 KTFTKGTVLTVAQ
+252 KTFTKATVLTVAQ

>member
-1 MKKFFSILA
+1 MKKFFSIFA
-10 AVLFAGSMMAAEVVY
+10 AVLFAGSMMAETVTLKMEDYAATSFTGNGITVSTAKNTGGTEPAY
-25 VQTIFNAENNSGKV
+25 NATGKDLRI
-39 GGYTNTWTNTTDG
+39 Y
-52 FTVNIVNA
+52 A
-60 NNNNNGWEYIK
+60 
-71 MGSKS
+71 
-76 AASVGSISSANAI
+76 
-89 DAAVT
+89 
-94 KVVVTVDAVTASKIN
+94 
-109 SFKLYISSNGTN
+109 
-121 WSEKGSFTVAAGA
+121 KGS
-134 QEVAIEQANQ
+134 
-144 AKNLYYKVE
+144 
-153 VDCAQG
+153 
-159 SSNGLITISKL
+159 ITISAEANITAISFTISTQGKKRLAPLTVNVGTVTVKGTPDFTATWIGSAKEVIFTVGDKADYGTDGNSKAGQLDFTEIEVTL
-170 EFYAEPAP
+170 EEGSAPAVSTP
-178 GFVVKPT
+178 VITGAAS
-185 IDGEEYFYETA
+185 FYETA
-196 EISIACATEGANV
+196 EISIACSTEGANV

-218 TAESALYAAPF
+218 TAESALYADPF

-252 KTFTKGTVLTVAQ
+252 KTFTKATVLTVAQ

-273 PVANQYVEGIVSK
+273 PVANQYVEGIVSRVK
-286 VESFNSSYGSITYW
+286 SFNSTYGSITYW

-333 DKVVVFGTLKDFKGT
+333 DKVVVFGTLKEYDGT

-378 GDGSPEQTFGNQFKV
+378 GDGSPEQTFSNQFKV
-393 CKDGAQPGVVNIQKP
+393 CKDGEKPGVVNIQKP
-408 GWAAETGIY
+408 EWAAETGIY

-495 NGQVVIIRDGKTI
+495 NGQVVIIRDGKMI
-508 NMLGVEL
+508 NVLGVQL

>member
-1 MKKFFSILA
+1 MAETVTLKMEDYA
-10 AVLFAGSMMAAEVVY
+10 ATSFTGNGITVSTAKNTGGTEPAY
-25 VQTIFNAENNSGKV
+25 NATGKDLRI
-39 GGYTNTWTNTTDG
+39 Y
-52 FTVNIVNA
+52 A
-60 NNNNNGWEYIK
+60 
-71 MGSKS
+71 
-76 AASVGSISSANAI
+76 
-89 DAAVT
+89 
-94 KVVVTVDAVTASKIN
+94 
-109 SFKLYISSNGTN
+109 
-121 WSEKGSFTVAAGA
+121 KGS
-134 QEVAIEQANQ
+134 
-144 AKNLYYKVE
+144 
-153 VDCAQG
+153 
-159 SSNGLITISKL
+159 ITISAEANITAISFTISTQGKKRLAPLTVNVGTVTVKGTPDFTATWIGSAKEVIFTVGDKADYGTDGNSKAGQLDFTEIEVTL
-170 EFYAEPAP
+170 EEGSAPAVSTP
-178 GFVVKPT
+178 VITGAAS
-185 IDGEEYFYETA
+185 FYETA
-196 EISIACATEGANV
+196 EISIACSTEGANV

-252 KTFTKGTVLTVAQ
+252 KTFTKATVLTVAQ

-286 VESFNSSYGSITYW
+286 VESFNSTYGSITYW
-300 ISDNGEQENELEV
+300 ISDNGEQANELEV

-333 DKVVVFGTLKDFKGT
+333 DKVVVFGTLKDYNGT

-364 IVVSTCDWDNIEWL
+364 IVVSTCDWENIEWL
-378 GDGSPEQTFGNQFKV
+378 GDGSPEQTFGSQFKV

-427 ISLPENKYVKEGAGI
+427 ISLPENKYAKEGAGI

-473 GTDEPTALINTK
+473 GTDEATALINTK

-495 NGQVVIIRDGKTI
+495 NGQVVIIRDGKMI
-508 NMLGVEL
+508 NVLGVQL

>member
-10 AVLFAGSMMAAEVVY
+10 AVLFAGSMMAETVTLKMEDYAATSFTGKGITVSTAKNTGGTEPAY
-25 VQTIFNAENNSGKV
+25 NATGKDLRI
-39 GGYTNTWTNTTDG
+39 Y
-52 FTVNIVNA
+52 A
-60 NNNNNGWEYIK
+60 
-71 MGSKS
+71 
-76 AASVGSISSANAI
+76 
-89 DAAVT
+89 
-94 KVVVTVDAVTASKIN
+94 
-109 SFKLYISSNGTN
+109 
-121 WSEKGSFTVAAGA
+121 KGS
-134 QEVAIEQANQ
+134 
-144 AKNLYYKVE
+144 
-153 VDCAQG
+153 
-159 SSNGLITISKL
+159 ITISAEANITAISFTISTQGKKRLAPLTVNVGTVTVKGTPDFTATWIGSAKEVIFTVGDKADYGTDGNSKAGQLDFTEIEVTL
-170 EFYAEPAP
+170 EEGSAPAVSTP
-178 GFVVKPT
+178 VITGAAS
-185 IDGEEYFYETA
+185 FYETA
-196 EISIACATEGANV
+196 EISIACSTEGANV

-252 KTFTKGTVLTVAQ
+252 KTFTKATVLTVAQ

-286 VESFNSSYGSITYW
+286 VGSFNPSYGSITYW

-333 DKVVVFGTLKDFKGT
+333 DKVVVFGTLKDYNGT
-348 KEFDKNN
+348 KEFDVNN
-355 YLVAFEPAG
+355 YLVAFETAG

-378 GDGSPEQTFGNQFKV
+378 GDGSPEQTFGSQFKV

-495 NGQVVIIRDGKTI
+495 NGQVVIIRDGKMI
-508 NMLGVEL
+508 NVLGVQL

>member
-10 AVLFAGSMMAAEVVY
+10 AVLFAGSMMAETVTLKMEDYAATSFTGNGITVSTAKNTGGTEPAY
-25 VQTIFNAENNSGKV
+25 NATGKDLRI
-39 GGYTNTWTNTTDG
+39 Y
-52 FTVNIVNA
+52 A
-60 NNNNNGWEYIK
+60 
-71 MGSKS
+71 
-76 AASVGSISSANAI
+76 
-89 DAAVT
+89 
-94 KVVVTVDAVTASKIN
+94 
-109 SFKLYISSNGTN
+109 
-121 WSEKGSFTVAAGA
+121 KGS
-134 QEVAIEQANQ
+134 
-144 AKNLYYKVE
+144 
-153 VDCAQG
+153 
-159 SSNGLITISKL
+159 ITISAEANITAISFTISTQGKKRLAPLTVNVGTVTVKGTPDFTATWIGSAKEVIFTVGDKADYGTDGNSKAGQLDFTEIEVTL
-170 EFYAEPAP
+170 EEGSAPAVSTP
-178 GFVVKPT
+178 VITG
-185 IDGEEYFYETA
+185 DASFYETA
-196 EISIACATEGANV
+196 EISIACSTEGAKV

-252 KTFTKGTVLTVAQ
+252 KTFTKATVLTVAQ

-286 VESFNSSYGSITYW
+286 VESFNSTYGSITYW
-300 ISDNGEQENELEV
+300 ISDNGEQANELEV
-313 YGGLAMNGD
+313 YGGLAMNGE

-333 DKVVVFGTLKDFKGT
+333 DKVVVFGTLKDYNGT
-348 KEFDKNN
+348 KEFDVNN
-355 YLVAFEPAG
+355 YLVAFETAG

-378 GDGSPEQTFGNQFKV
+378 GDGSPEQTFGSQFKV
-393 CKDGAQPGVVNIQKP
+393 CKDGTQPGVVNIQKP

-465 IFTVYNDK
+465 VFTVYNDK
-473 GTDEPTALINTK
+473 GTDEATALINTK

-495 NGQVVIIRDGKTI
+495 NGQVVIIRDGKMI
-508 NMLGVEL
+508 NVLGVQL

>member
-10 AVLFAGSMMAAEVVY
+10 AVLFAGSMMAETVTLKMEDYAATSFTGKGITVSTAKNTGGTEPAY
-25 VQTIFNAENNSGKV
+25 NATGKDLRI
-39 GGYTNTWTNTTDG
+39 Y
-52 FTVNIVNA
+52 A
-60 NNNNNGWEYIK
+60 
-71 MGSKS
+71 
-76 AASVGSISSANAI
+76 
-89 DAAVT
+89 
-94 KVVVTVDAVTASKIN
+94 
-109 SFKLYISSNGTN
+109 
-121 WSEKGSFTVAAGA
+121 KGS
-134 QEVAIEQANQ
+134 
-144 AKNLYYKVE
+144 
-153 VDCAQG
+153 
-159 SSNGLITISKL
+159 ITISAEANITAISFTISTQGKKRLAPLTVNVGTVTVKGTPDFTATWIGSAKEVIFTVGDKADYGTDGNSKAGQLDFTEIEVTL
-170 EFYAEPAP
+170 EEGSGPAVSTP
-178 GFVVKPT
+178 VITGAAS
-185 IDGEEYFYETA
+185 FYETA
-196 EISIACATEGANV
+196 EISIACSTEDANV

-252 KTFTKGTVLTVAQ
+252 KTFTKATVLTVAQ

-286 VESFNSSYGSITYW
+286 VESFNPTYGSITYW
-300 ISDNGEQENELEV
+300 ISDNGEQANELEV
-313 YGGLAMNGD
+313 YGGLAMNGE

-333 DKVVVFGTLKDFKGT
+333 DKVVVFGTLKDYNGT

-364 IVVSTCDWDNIEWL
+364 IVVSTCDWENIEWL

-427 ISLPENKYVKEGAGI
+427 ISLPENKYAKEGAGI

-465 IFTVYNDK
+465 VFTVYNDK
-473 GTDEPTALINTK
+473 GTDEATALINTK

>member
-10 AVLFAGSMMAAEVVY
+10 AVLFAGSMMAETVTLKMEDYAATSFTGKGITVSTAKNTGGTEPAY
-25 VQTIFNAENNSGKV
+25 NATGKDLRI
-39 GGYTNTWTNTTDG
+39 Y
-52 FTVNIVNA
+52 A
-60 NNNNNGWEYIK
+60 
-71 MGSKS
+71 
-76 AASVGSISSANAI
+76 
-89 DAAVT
+89 
-94 KVVVTVDAVTASKIN
+94 
-109 SFKLYISSNGTN
+109 
-121 WSEKGSFTVAAGA
+121 KGS
-134 QEVAIEQANQ
+134 
-144 AKNLYYKVE
+144 
-153 VDCAQG
+153 
-159 SSNGLITISKL
+159 ITISAEANITAISFTISTQGKKRLAPLTVNVGTVTVKGTPDFTATWIGSAKEVIFTVGDKADYGTDGNSKAGQLDFTEIEVTL
-170 EFYAEPAP
+170 EEGSGPAVSTP
-178 GFVVKPT
+178 VITGAAS
-185 IDGEEYFYETA
+185 FYETA
-196 EISIACATEGANV
+196 EISIACSTEDANV

-252 KTFTKGTVLTVAQ
+252 KTFTKATVLTVAQ

-286 VESFNSSYGSITYW
+286 VESFNSTYGSITYW
-300 ISDNGEQENELEV
+300 ISDNGEQANELEV
-313 YGGLAMNGD
+313 YGGLAMNGE

-333 DKVVVFGTLKDFKGT
+333 DKVVVFGTLKDYNGT

-364 IVVSTCDWDNIEWL
+364 IVVSTCDWENIEWL

-427 ISLPENKYVKEGAGI
+427 ISLPENKYAKEGAGI

-473 GTDEPTALINTK
+473 GTDEATALINTK

-495 NGQVVIIRDGKTI
+495 NGQVVIIRDGKMI
-508 NMLGVEL
+508 NVLGVQL

>member
-1 MKKFFSILA
+1 MKKFFSIFA
-10 AVLFAGSMMAAEVVY
+10 AVLFAGSMMAE
-25 VQTIFNAENNSGKV
+25 
-39 GGYTNTWTNTTDG
+39 
-52 FTVNIVNA
+52 TVTL
-60 NNNNNGWEYIK
+60 K
-71 MGSKS
+71 ME
-76 AASVGSISSANAI
+76 
-89 DAAVT
+89 DYAVT
-94 KVVVTVDAVTASKIN
+94 SFTGNGITVSTAKN
-109 SFKLYISSNGTN
+109 TGGTEPAYN
-121 WSEKGSFTVAAGA
+121 ATGKDLRIYAKGS
-134 QEVAIEQANQ
+134 
-144 AKNLYYKVE
+144 
-153 VDCAQG
+153 
-159 SSNGLITISKL
+159 ITISAEANITAISFTISAQGKKRLAPLTVNVGTVTVKGTPDFTATWIGSAKEVIFTVGDKADYGTEGNSKAGQLDFTEIEVTL
-170 EFYAEPAP
+170 EEGSAPAVSTP
-178 GFVVKPT
+178 VITGAAS
-185 IDGEEYFYETA
+185 FYETA
-196 EISIACATEGANV
+196 EISIACSTEGAKV

-252 KTFTKGTVLTVAQ
+252 KTFTKATVLTVAQ

-273 PVANQYVEGIVSK
+273 PVANQYVEGIVSRVK
-286 VESFNSSYGSITYW
+286 SFNSTYGSITYW

-333 DKVVVFGTLKDFKGT
+333 DKVVVFGTLKEYDGT

-378 GDGSPEQTFGNQFKV
+378 GDGSPEQTFGSQFKV
-393 CKDGAQPGVVNIQKP
+393 CKDGTQPGVVNIQKP

-495 NGQVVIIRDGKTI
+495 NGQVVIIRDGKMI
-508 NMLGVEL
+508 NVLGVQL

>member
-1 MKKFFSILA
+1 MKKLFSILA
-10 AVLFAGSMMAAEVVY
+10 AVLFAGSMMAAEVTVTKSIHDLFPNDANGTQEALLY
-25 VQTIFNAENNSGKV
+25 SDEAISISVNADGNNGKV
-39 GGYTNTWTNTTDG
+39 YGTGTEWRLYQTN
-52 FTVNIVNA
+52 NA
-60 NNNNNGWEYIK
+60 
-71 MGSKS
+71 
-76 AASVGSISSANAI
+76 
-89 DAAVT
+89 
-94 KVVVTVDAVTASKIN
+94 VVTVAATNATIKTVAFEFTVKNTAVLNFGGAAMTSNTAVNVNATSAQFVVAN
-109 SFKLYISSNGTN
+109 SGAATNGQVII
-121 WSEKGSFTVAAGA
+121 KSFTVVYEAGA
-134 QEVAIEQANQ
+134 APAVSTP
-144 AKNLYYKVE
+144 V
-153 VDCAQG
+153 
-159 SSNGLITISKL
+159 ITGDAS
-170 EFYAEPAP
+170 
-178 GFVVKPT
+178 
-185 IDGEEYFYETA
+185 FYETA
-196 EISIACATEGANV
+196 EISIACSTEGANV

-252 KTFTKGTVLTVAQ
+252 KTFTKATVLTVAQ

-273 PVANQYVEGIVSK
+273 PVANQYVEGIVSR
-286 VESFNSSYGSITYW
+286 VESFNSTYGSIIYW

-333 DKVVVFGTLKDFKGT
+333 DKVVVFGTLKVYDGT

-364 IVVSTCDWDNIEWL
+364 IVVSNCDWDNIEWL

-393 CKDGAQPGVVNIQKP
+393 CKDGAQPSVVNIQKP

-417 LTFPSAAFGE
+417 LTFPSAVFGE

-442 VFYLSAFTAKE
+442 IFYLSAFTAKE
-453 TEVSVMCEGNEI
+453 TEVSVMWESNEI

-473 GTDEPTALINTK
+473 GTDKPTALINTK

>member
-1 MKKFFSILA
+1 MKKFFSIFA
-10 AVLFAGSMMAAEVVY
+10 AVLFAGSMMAETVTLKMEDYAATSFTGNGITVSTAKNTGGTEPAY
-25 VQTIFNAENNSGKV
+25 NATGKDLRI
-39 GGYTNTWTNTTDG
+39 Y
-52 FTVNIVNA
+52 A
-60 NNNNNGWEYIK
+60 
-71 MGSKS
+71 
-76 AASVGSISSANAI
+76 
-89 DAAVT
+89 
-94 KVVVTVDAVTASKIN
+94 
-109 SFKLYISSNGTN
+109 
-121 WSEKGSFTVAAGA
+121 KGS
-134 QEVAIEQANQ
+134 
-144 AKNLYYKVE
+144 
-153 VDCAQG
+153 
-159 SSNGLITISKL
+159 ITISAEANITAISFTISAQGKKRLAPLTVNVGTVTVKGTPDFTATWIGSAKEVIFTVGDKADYGTDGNSKAGQLDFTEIEVTL
-170 EFYAEPAP
+170 EEGSAPAVSTP
-178 GFVVKPT
+178 VITGAAS
-185 IDGEEYFYETA
+185 FYETA
-196 EISIACATEGANV
+196 EISIACSTEGAKV

-218 TAESALYAAPF
+218 TAESVLYAAPF

-252 KTFTKGTVLTVAQ
+252 KTFTKATVLTVAQ

-273 PVANQYVEGIVSK
+273 PVANQYVEGIVSRVK
-286 VESFNSSYGSITYW
+286 SFNSTYGSITYW

-333 DKVVVFGTLKDFKGT
+333 DKVVVFGTLKEYDGT

-378 GDGSPEQTFGNQFKV
+378 GDGSPEQTFGSQFKV

-495 NGQVVIIRDGKTI
+495 NGQVVIIRDGKMI
-508 NMLGVEL
+508 NVLGVQL

>member
-10 AVLFAGSMMAAEVVY
+10 AVLFAGSMMAETVTLKMEDYAATSFTTGKGITVSTAKNTGSTEPAY
-25 VQTIFNAENNSGKV
+25 NATGKDLRI
-39 GGYTNTWTNTTDG
+39 Y
-52 FTVNIVNA
+52 A
-60 NNNNNGWEYIK
+60 
-71 MGSKS
+71 
-76 AASVGSISSANAI
+76 
-89 DAAVT
+89 
-94 KVVVTVDAVTASKIN
+94 
-109 SFKLYISSNGTN
+109 
-121 WSEKGSFTVAAGA
+121 KGS
-134 QEVAIEQANQ
+134 
-144 AKNLYYKVE
+144 
-153 VDCAQG
+153 
-159 SSNGLITISKL
+159 ITISAEANITAISFTISTAGKKRLAPLTVNVGTVTVKGTPDFTATWIGSAKEVIFTVGDKADYGTDGNSKAGQLDFTEIEVTL
-170 EFYAEPAP
+170 EEGAAPAVSTP
-178 GFVVKPT
+178 VITGAAS
-185 IDGEEYFYETA
+185 FYETA
-196 EISIACATEGANV
+196 EISIACSTEGANV

-218 TAESALYAAPF
+218 TAESALYADPF

-252 KTFTKGTVLTVAQ
+252 KTFTKATVLTVAQ

-273 PVANQYVEGIVSK
+273 PVENQYVKGIVSR
-286 VESFNSSYGSITYW
+286 VESFNSTYGSIIYW

-333 DKVVVFGTLKDFKGT
+333 DKVVVFGTLKEYDGT

-378 GDGSPEQTFGNQFKV
+378 GDGSPEQTFGSQFKV

-417 LTFPSAAFGE
+417 LTFPSAVFGE

-465 IFTVYNDK
+465 VFTVYNDK
-473 GTDEPTALINTK
+473 GTDKPTALINTK